1 MTINRRLLLSSVV
14 LLPLSLAACSSPPV
28 PTSFAPLTYRYL
40 PPITLKVANIQVL
53 DRYVPS
59 PGAATMIAQ
68 APEAPATALA
78 SMAGDRLVADGA
90 PGIAT
95 FIIKRASLNQFGSD
109 LTGTLSVE
117 LLIRTSSGQQVGF
130 AEASVSR
137 SEPAPSVGSS
147 QKRVRAALYQLTTD
161 LMNDMNVQFQYQ
173 VQRSLPDWVGY
184 NAGVPLGA
192 PPSLQPGMQPG
203 MQSGMPPSDPGMNG
217 IAAQPLSVPGQ

>member
-14 LLPLSLAACSSPPV
+14 LLPLSLAACSSTPV
-28 PTSFAPLTYRYL
+28 PTNLPPLTYRYL

-68 APEAPATALA
+68 APEAPASALA
-78 SMAGDRLVADGA
+78 TMASDRLVADGA

-95 FIIKRASLNQFGSD
+95 FIIKRASLNQIGSD

-117 LLIRTSSGQQVGF
+117 LLIRTQSGQQVGF

-147 QKRVRAALYQLTTD
+147 QKRVRAALYQITKD

-173 VQRSLPDWVGY
+173 VQRSLPDWVAYGT
-184 NAGVPLGA
+184 AA
-192 PPSLQPGMQPG
+192 PATAAPGNPGMG
-203 MQSGMPPSDPGMNG
+203 G
-217 IAAQPLSVPGQ
+217 IVAQPLSVPGQ